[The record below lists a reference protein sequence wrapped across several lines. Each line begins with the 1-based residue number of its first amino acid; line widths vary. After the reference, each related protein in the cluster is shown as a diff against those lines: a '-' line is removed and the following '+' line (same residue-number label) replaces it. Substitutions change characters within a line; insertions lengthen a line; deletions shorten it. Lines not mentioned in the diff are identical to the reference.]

1 MVKKKTTTK
10 KTLAPKASAKKTVAK
25 KASTEKLPAKELE
38 KYRALLIQK
47 WHEIAGDANSIEEN
61 IFQGSG
67 DLSSLPMHMAD
78 VGTDSF
84 EQEFGLNL
92 LAEEKKILAEI
103 QRALKRI
110 DEGDFGICEG
120 LDIPIE
126 KKRLEA
132 IPWTRYSLKYAEQLE
147 NGQNGSKW
155 RNLKSQPLDVD
166 REDDIEDEEEEEEE
180 EVEDPDNKVDFEE
193 GMESLDALE
202 EEEEEEEDQRGT

>member
-1 MVKKKTTTK
+1 MAKKKTT
-10 KTLAPKASAKKTVAK
+10 A
-25 KASTEKLPAKELE
+25 KLPEKEIE
-38 KYRALLIQK
+38 KYRALLIKK
-47 WHEIAGDANSIEEN
+47 WHEISGDVSSIEEN
-61 IFQGSG
+61 IFQSSG

-78 VGTDSF
+78 IGSDSF

-92 LAEEKKILAEI
+92 LAEEKKILTEI
-103 QRALKRI
+103 QHALKRI

-147 NGQNGSKW
+147 SGQNGFKF
-155 RNLKSQPLDVD
+155 RNLKSQPMDID
-166 REDDIEDEEEEEEE
+166 RDDESEDEEEETT
-180 EVEDPDNKVDFEE
+180 DPDNKIEFEE

-202 EEEEEEEDQRGT
+202 DEDEDEDERETV